1 MLSRP
6 HLLYRGNGIIALP
19 QSTRT
24 SSEDSF
30 DSNPVD
36 LRVIKRSHH
45 NPQPGAKAGEARPE
59 LLVHSRNNLLP
70 VVIHAALTTWLE
82 AGK

>member
-1 MLSRP
+1 MLSN
-6 HLLYRGNGIIALP
+6 RGNGIIAMP
-19 QSTRT
+19 QYTCT

-45 NPQPGAKAGEARPE
+45 NPQPGAKGGRGAARASRSQQEQFTSASDSRGLDYMAGSWEVR
-59 LLVHSRNNLLP
+59 
-70 VVIHAALTTWLE
+70 
-82 AGK
+82 

>member
-1 MLSRP
+1 MLSS
-6 HLLYRGNGIIALP
+6 RGNRVIAVQL
-19 QSTRT
+19 STRT

-45 NPQPGAKAGEARPE
+45 NPQPGAKGGRGAARASRSQQEQFTSASDSRGLDYMAGSWEVR
-59 LLVHSRNNLLP
+59 
-70 VVIHAALTTWLE
+70 
-82 AGK
+82 